1 MTLDAADRPLRLAA
15 GVLNQTPLDFEGN
28 AARVRRAIDDARRL
42 GAAWLCLPELCLTGY
57 GCEDAFHAP
66 WVWEEATRVL
76 LEEVAPASAGVLVA
90 VGLPVFHHGAL
101 YNAAAVCCDG
111 EVVGLVAKQNL
122 AGDGLH
128 YEPRWFK
135 AWPGGRAAEHGLRGG
150 DGATVR
156 VPMGDLVFVVDGV
169 RLGFEICEDAW
180 VADRPGGRLAG
191 RGVDV
196 IFNPSASHFAFGKA
210 DVREGFVRNG
220 ARAFGAAY
228 VYANLLGNEAG
239 RAIYDGHAHIATP
252 GALVARGPRLI
263 FSDVHVTGAEV
274 DVQTLRAHRARRVG
288 HRPDV
293 EGGPNEVACSIADP
307 PEPAAGVPPLAT
319 AQAPWVKKGDTHV
332 KEDDF
337 CRAVALGLFDYARK
351 SHSRGFVVSLS
362 GGADSAAVVALVAKA
377 VELAGNELGLPAVA
391 SAWGLDLPE
400 NATREEVVAAS
411 LTTIYQATRNS
422 GNATKH
428 AAESLAAGIGA
439 THHHAD
445 VEPLV
450 AGYTERAE
458 ACFGRKLAWETD
470 DVALQNIQARVRS
483 PLAWM
488 LANVEGKLL
497 LSTSNR
503 SEAAVGYATMDGD
516 TSGGLCPVAGI
527 DKAFLRHWLGWLE
540 THGLHG
546 GSPLPELAAVNALQ
560 PTAELRPAEQA
571 QTDEG
576 DLMPYP
582 LLDVFEEAAI
592 GRKLSP
598 ARTLAEG
605 VKRFPQIPDD
615 RLRVY
620 HARFFRLFARNQWK
634 RERYAPAFHVDDRN
648 LDPKTWCRWPILS
661 GGFERQLARIAENGS
676 R

>member
-1 MTLDAADRPLRLAA
+1 M
-15 GVLNQTPLDFEGN
+15 
-28 AARVRRAIDDARRL
+28 
-42 GAAWLCLPELCLTGY
+42 
-57 GCEDAFHAP
+57 
-66 WVWEEATRVL
+66 
-76 LEEVAPASAGVLVA
+76 
-90 VGLPVFHHGAL
+90 
-101 YNAAAVCCDG
+101 
-111 EVVGLVAKQNL
+111 
-122 AGDGLH
+122 
-128 YEPRWFK
+128 
-135 AWPGGRAAEHGLRGG
+135 
-150 DGATVR
+150 
-156 VPMGDLVFVVDGV
+156 
-169 RLGFEICEDAW
+169 
-180 VADRPGGRLAG
+180 ADRPGGRLAG

-228 VYANLLGNEAG
+228 VYANLLGCESG

-252 GALVARGPRLI
+252 EALVARGPRLI
-263 FSDVHVTGAEV
+263 FADVHVTGAEV
-274 DVQTLRAHRARRVG
+274 DVQTLRANRAKRVG

-293 EGGPNEVACSIADP
+293 EGGENEVVCSVGEA
-307 PEPAAGVPPLAT
+307 PEPAADAPPLAT
-319 AQAPWVKKGDTHV
+319 AQTPWVTKGDTHV

-377 VELAGNELGLPAVA
+377 VELAGNELGLPAV
-391 SAWGLDLPE
+391 SAAWKLDLPDG
-400 NATREEVVAAS
+400 ASREAVVAAS
-411 LTTIYQATRNS
+411 LTTIYQATANS
-422 GNATKH
+422 GDATRD
-428 AAESLAAGIGA
+428 AAASLAAGIGA

-445 VEPLV
+445 IEDLV
-450 AGYTERAE
+450 AGYRERAE
-458 ACFGRKLAWETD
+458 ACFGRDLTWETD

-560 PTAELRPAEQA
+560 PTAELRPAEEK
-571 QTDEG
+571 QTDEA

-605 VKRFPQIPDD
+605 AKRFPEIPADQ
-615 RLRVY
+615 LRVY
-620 HARFFRLFARNQWK
+620 HARFFRLWARNQWK

-661 GGFERQLARIAENGS
+661 GGFEEQLAAIEAGA
-676 R
+676 

>member
-1 MTLDAADRPLRLAA
+1 MPQRPAPRPGPLRLAA
-15 GVLNQTPLDFEGN
+15 GVLNQTPMDWGGN
-28 AARVRRAIDDARRL
+28 AARVLRAIGDARRL
-42 GAAWLCLPELCLTGY
+42 GCPWLCLPELCLTGY
-57 GCEDAFHAP
+57 GCEDGFHAP
-66 WVWEEATRVL
+66 WVWEEAARTL
-76 LEEVAPASAGVLVA
+76 TEEVAPATAGMLVA
-90 VGLPVFHHGAL
+90 VGLPVFHRGAL

-111 EVVGLVAKQNL
+111 AVVGLAAKQNL

-135 AWPGGRAAEHGLRGG
+135 PWPAGRAATHPLPGG
-150 DGATVR
+150 QR
-156 VPMGDLVFVVDGV
+156 VPIGDLVFAVDGV

-228 VYANLLGNEAG
+228 VYANLIGNEAG
-239 RAIYDGHAHIATP
+239 RAIYDGHAHVATP
-252 GALVARGPRLI
+252 EGLVARGPRLI
-263 FSDVHVTGAEV
+263 FSEVHVTGAEV
-274 DVQTLRAHRARRVG
+274 DVQTLRANRARRVG

-293 EGGPNEVACSIADP
+293 EPDPREVVCTLGATPVEPDADA
-307 PEPAAGVPPLAT
+307 PALAT
-319 AQAPWVKKGDTHV
+319 PQTPWVSKGQTHV

-337 CRAVALGLFDYARK
+337 CRAVALGLYDYARK
-351 SHSRGFVVSLS
+351 SRSRGFVVSLS

-377 VELAGNELGLPAVA
+377 VELAGNELGLAAVA
-391 SAWGLDLPE
+391 GAWGLGDAVGEEP
-400 NATREEVVAAS
+400 TRADVVAAS
-411 LTTIYQATRNS
+411 LTTIYQATANS
-422 GNATKH
+422 GGATRH

-445 VEPLV
+445 VEGLV
-450 AGYTERAE
+450 AGYRARAE
-458 ACFGRKLAWETD
+458 ACLGRGLSWETD

-527 DKAFLRHWLGWLE
+527 DKAFLRHWLKWLQ

-598 ARTLAEG
+598 ARTLEEG
-605 VKRFPQIPDD
+605 ARRFPEIPED
-615 RLRVY
+615 RLRVF

-661 GGFERQLARIAENGS
+661 GGYERELAELE
-676 R
+676 

>member
-1 MTLDAADRPLRLAA
+1 MKVDAEDRPLRLAA
-15 GVLNQTPLDFEGN
+15 GVLNQTPLDWEGN
-28 AARVRRAIDDARRL
+28 RDRVLRAIADARRL
-42 GAAWLCLPELCLTGY
+42 GCPWLCLPELAITGY

-66 WVWEEATRVL
+66 WVWEEAARVL
-76 LEEVAPASAGVLVA
+76 VEEVAPATGAMLVA

-111 EVVGLVAKQNL
+111 EVVALAAKQNL

-135 AWPGGRAAEHGLRGG
+135 AWPGGRVAEHPL
-150 DGATVR
+150 DGAGP
-156 VPMGDLVFVVDGV
+156 VPMGDLIVRCDGV

-228 VYANLLGNEAG
+228 VYANLIGNEAG
-239 RAIYDGHAHIATP
+239 RAIYDGHAHVAVP
-252 GALVARGPRLI
+252 EALVARGPRLI
-263 FSDVHVTGAEV
+263 FSEVHVTGAAV
-274 DVQTLRAHRARRVG
+274 DVATLRAGRARRVG

-293 EGGPNEVACSIADP
+293 GGDEHEIVCATGGSV
-307 PEPAAGVPPLAT
+307 EPAADAPPLAT
-319 AQAPWVKKGDTHV
+319 AQTPWVTKGDTHV

-391 SAWGLDLPE
+391 AAWNLDLPE
-400 NATREEVVAAS
+400 AATREEVVAAS
-411 LTTIYQATRNS
+411 LTTIYQATANS
-422 GNATKH
+422 GDATRH

-445 VEPLV
+445 VEHLV
-450 AGYTERAE
+450 AGYRARAE
-458 ACFGRKLAWETD
+458 ACFGRELSWETD

-560 PTAELRPAEQA
+560 PTAELRPPGEG
-571 QTDEG
+571 QTDEA

-598 ARTLAEG
+598 TRVLAEG
-605 VKRFPQIPDD
+605 ARRFPEIPAE
-615 RLRVY
+615 RLKVY

-661 GGFERQLARIAENGS
+661 GGFEWELAAIAEDA
-676 R
+676 